1 MYSYQNLFN
10 KTFKNFKYNRYMV
23 IKNHNFEYEVLDEL
37 DSIYF
42 LDTNNKI

>member
-1 MYSYQNLFN
+1 MYMIL
-10 KTFKNFKYNRYMV
+10 
-23 IKNHNFEYEVLDEL
+23 KNHNFEYEVLDEL